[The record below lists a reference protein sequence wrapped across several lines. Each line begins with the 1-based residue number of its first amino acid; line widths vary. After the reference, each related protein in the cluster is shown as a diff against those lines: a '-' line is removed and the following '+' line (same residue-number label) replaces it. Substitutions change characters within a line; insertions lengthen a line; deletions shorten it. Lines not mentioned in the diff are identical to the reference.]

1 MVDRVKS
8 LASVDEEGVELFL
21 GLKSTVKKGV
31 EVANVFLTLPP
42 WDETFLGGV
51 KKVAE
56 RRRKATKGPFGDDPV
71 TGIGD
76 RDRASI
82 VGSANA
88 FLRKEEKDAIVEALR
103 RRTAVSQKIKDTS
116 RNAA

>member
-1 MVDRVKS
+1 MVDGVEG
-8 LASVDEEGVELFL
+8 LASVDKEGEELFA
-21 GLKSTVKKGV
+21 GLKSAVEKGV

-42 WDETFLGGV
+42 RDETFLGGV

-56 RRRKATKGPFGDDPV
+56 RRRKAAKGPFGDDPV

-88 FLRKEEKDAIVEALR
+88 FLRKEEKNAIVEASGGEPPSAKKL
-103 RRTAVSQKIKDTS
+103 KMP
-116 RNAA
+116 AAMSA